1 MVFLSWRHVAVIP
14 QDRGIGSRGCYGSRE
29 TSGMA
34 GCFPKH
40 LVIIFCH
47 GGGGG
52 LVAKWCPTLATPWI
66 IACQAPLS
74 MGFPG
79 QDY

>member
-1 MVFLSWRHVAVIP
+1 
-14 QDRGIGSRGCYGSRE
+14 
-29 TSGMA
+29 MA

-74 MGFPG
+74 VGFPG